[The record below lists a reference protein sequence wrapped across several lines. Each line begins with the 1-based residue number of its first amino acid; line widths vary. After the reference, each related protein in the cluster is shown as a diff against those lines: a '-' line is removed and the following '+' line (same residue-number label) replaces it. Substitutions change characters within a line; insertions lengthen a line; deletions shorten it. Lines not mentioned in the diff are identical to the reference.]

1 MRGTVPPPAPS
12 RPKAGLRD
20 VPLLVLAL
28 GVTGGLA
35 LVPAAHAAMLRDH
48 HTAQAFFY
56 AGLMLIILT
65 VMLSIA
71 TRNPNRRTSAHGQL
85 AVLAGTYAILPFAFA
100 LPLLSII
107 RDTSALNLWFE
118 MLSSFTTTGATVY
131 APDRLP
137 PSVHLW
143 RAMAGWLGGY
153 FVLLAAWAVLAP
165 LNLGGAEVISG
176 QLPGQQAHLQGRTA
190 GRAARGNQSGSL
202 SDPRERLILVAKA
215 ILPVYA
221 GLTLALWLMLLMA
234 GEGGMMALTHAMGT
248 LSTSGISSGT
258 GRAVAGSGLA
268 GEVLIFFFL
277 LLALSR
283 HLMPFDLPGQARGHL
298 RDDPEIRL
306 GLVLIALVVIALLLR
321 HLLADASAGAE
332 ESIAALIRA
341 FWGALFTAASFLT
354 TTGYESIWWGSAR
367 SWAGMGSPGL
377 VLMGLAI
384 IGGGVATTAGGV
396 TLLRVWAL
404 WMQGRRELEKI
415 IHPHSI
421 GGGGAENRRL
431 AMRGAWFAWIFFML
445 FAISVALV
453 TAVLTVFGLRFE
465 EALIFCLSAL
475 TTTGQLA
482 WLAGEEPLSWAALSA
497 PVKVILGLT
506 MVLGRLETLALIALL
521 APGNWQGRWAP
532 PWSDT
537 WRQ

>member
-1 MRGTVPPPAPS
+1 MRDA
-12 RPKAGLRD
+12 
-20 VPLLVLAL
+20 
-28 GVTGGLA
+28 
-35 LVPAAHAAMLRDH
+35 

-56 AGLMLIILT
+56 ASLLLLTLTTMLA
-65 VMLSIA
+65 IA
-71 TRNPNRRTSAHGQL
+71 TQRPARRSTAYGQL
-85 AVLAGTYAILPFAFA
+85 GALAGTYAILPFAFA
-100 LPLLSII
+100 LPMLSIL
-107 RDTSALNLWFE
+107 RDTTLLNLWFE

-137 PSVHLW
+137 PSAHLW
-143 RAMAGWLGGY
+143 RAMAGWLGGF

-165 LNLGGAEVISG
+165 LNLGGSEVISG
-176 QLPGQQAHLQGRTA
+176 QLPGQSGQPLTS
-190 GRAARGNQSGSL
+190 ARGGGAASGTAAPSGHRLSGSFA
-202 SDPRERLILVAKA
+202 DPRERLIRVAAA
-215 ILPVYA
+215 ILPVYL
-221 GLTLALWLMLLMA
+221 GLTFALWLMLLVA
-234 GEGGMMALTHAMGT
+234 GEDGLIALTQAMGT
-248 LSTSGISSGT
+248 LSTSGISAGT

-283 HLMPFDLPGQARGHL
+283 HLMPFELPGQKRTLL
-298 RDDPEIRL
+298 RQDPEIRL
-306 GLVLIALVVIALLLR
+306 GLFLIALVVLALMLR
-321 HLLADASAGAE
+321 HLVADASAGSDE
-332 ESIAALIRA
+332 GIAALIRA
-341 FWGALFTAASFLT
+341 FWGALFTATSFLT
-354 TTGYESIWWGSAR
+354 TTGYESMWWSSAR

-377 VLMGLAI
+377 MLMGLAI

-404 WMQGRRELEKI
+404 WLQGRRELEKI

-421 GGGGAENRRL
+421 GSGGAANRRL
-431 AMRGAWFAWIFFML
+431 GMRGAWFAWIFFML
-445 FAISVALV
+445 FSISVALV

-482 WLAGEEPLSWAALSA
+482 WLAGEEPLSWAGLSD

-521 APGNWQGRWAP
+521 APGNWRGRGGRHL
-532 PWSDT
+532 SGKH
-537 WRQ
+537 RG